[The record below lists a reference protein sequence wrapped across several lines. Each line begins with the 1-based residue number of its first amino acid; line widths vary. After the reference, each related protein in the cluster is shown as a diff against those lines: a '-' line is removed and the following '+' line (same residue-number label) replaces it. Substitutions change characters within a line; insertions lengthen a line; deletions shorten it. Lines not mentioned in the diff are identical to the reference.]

1 VNRREKKMNRWH
13 IYEMLKRNE
22 IPTTETIEEIENMS
36 AAEVKEGLLE
46 WFTLLSRDKN
56 YQTRNS
62 RPKTIDDNPFSN
74 PEVYKKYWEEFEN
87 ARVRY

>member
-1 VNRREKKMNRWH
+1 MNRWH

-22 IPTTETIEEIENMS
+22 IPTKEIIEEIENMS
-36 AAEVKEGLLE
+36 ATEIKEGLLE
-46 WFTLLSRDKN
+46 WFTVLSRDKN

-62 RPKTIDDNPFSN
+62 RPKPIDDNPFSN

>member
-1 VNRREKKMNRWH
+1 MNRWH

-46 WFTLLSRDKN
+46 WFTVLSRDKH
-56 YQTRNS
+56 YQSQR
-62 RPKTIDDNPFSN
+62 
-74 PEVYKKYWEEFEN
+74 VKKSIESK
-87 ARVRY
+87 RVHVI

>member
-1 VNRREKKMNRWH
+1 MNRWH

-22 IPTTETIEEIENMS
+22 IPTKETIEEIENMS

-56 YQTRNS
+56 YQNQR
-62 RPKTIDDNPFSN
+62 
-74 PEVYKKYWEEFEN
+74 VKKSIESKRAY
-87 ARVRY
+87 VI